1 LVTELVR
8 IFLVCLVAYAWVVH
22 GWHSWNADSH
32 LALTYAIVDRHTLDI
47 DSYAAD
53 LGDRAMVGEHYY
65 TDKLPAQ
72 SFLAVPA
79 YALMRTVVPP
89 VTMDRRG
96 DLERA
101 FVRYVLTLLMV
112 SLPAALGVA
121 LLWRELVRTGAAR
134 SAASLAALG
143 YGLGSL
149 LWPFSTWYFSHSVA
163 ATCVLATW
171 IWARRG
177 ESRALIPA
185 ALAVMCEAPAIVP
198 VAPALLLG
206 ALMWWREC
214 RPVRWWRLA
223 GSVAVAA
230 LPVVLTALY
239 ATAVYG
245 APWRLGYEH
254 LAGPEV
260 FRTGMSAGLMGIS
273 LPRIDVLKAMLIEP
287 YRGLLVANPVLL
299 MGMVAAVLVVRRRLL
314 WESAM
319 LITFGMFLVIMS
331 GYTFWSGGDSIGP
344 RHIISG
350 LPLVFLGSGRFFRGP
365 IAHLLTLMSIVLM
378 LLAVAAGSLFPEALA
393 NPWTQTILPAVVG
406 QAPLD
411 NNWIELVLNE
421 EGMWTFLPV
430 MCLIFFAWPIPARWM
445 TALYV
450 PLPGTGDI
458 TEAEIQHY
466 AITWWKRS
474 DRRGDRTWGSD
485 VVRRLAIRRP
495 GKSDAAS

>member
-8 IFLVCLVAYAWVVH
+8 VVLACLVAYAWVVH

-47 DSYAAD
+47 DPNAAD

-79 YALMRTVVPP
+79 YALMRTVIPP
-89 VTMDRRG
+89 VTVDRRG
-96 DLERA
+96 DVERA

-112 SLPAALGVA
+112 SLPAAVGVG

-134 SAASLAALG
+134 SAASLAALA

-177 ESRALIPA
+177 QSRALIPA
-185 ALAVMCEAPAIVP
+185 TLAVMCEAPALVP

-206 ALMWWREC
+206 ALLWWTER
-214 RPVRWWRLA
+214 RPVRWWPLA
-223 GSVAVAA
+223 GSLAVAA
-230 LPVVLTALY
+230 LPVALTALY

-260 FRTGMSAGLMGIS
+260 FRSGMSAGLLGIS
-273 LPRIDVLKAMLIEP
+273 LPRFDVLKAMLIEP

-299 MGMVAAVLVVRRRLL
+299 VGVVAAVLVVRRRML

-319 LITFGMFLVIMS
+319 LTTFGIFLVIMS
-331 GYTFWSGGDSIGP
+331 GYTFWDGGASIGP

-365 IAHLLTLMSIVLM
+365 IAHVLTLMSIGLM
-378 LLAVAAGSLFPEALA
+378 LLAVAAGSLFVETLA
-393 NPWTQTILPAVVG
+393 NPWTQAIFPAVVG

-411 NNWIELVLNE
+411 NNWVELVLNVE
-421 EGMWTFLPV
+421 SIWSFLPIIG
-430 MCLIFFAWPIPARWM
+430 LIVFAWPIPARRM
-445 TALYV
+445 AALYV

-474 DRRGDRTWGSD
+474 DRPGDRTWGID

-495 GKSDAAS
+495 GNSDTAS